1 MIFPRLWCS
10 RNDLSSLSSTVGF
23 LRSGTAVRSR
33 RGGDAALAMASA
45 AAGLAGRYRFCQA
58 WLLEGEMKH
67 RCAHLVLST
76 ILRAGLP
83 REESDMSLAGQPY
96 RINLY
101 DARAPLYA
109 ARPGDNVGRCL
120 DHALARKTKRGTLSL
135 TVTLTES
142 ARNPASSCRKKSL
155 HTGSSRSLVCC
166 SVLPIAP
173 QSGGSLARRRRA
185 RPGSI
190 PSACVRSGAAPPYV
204 LRFAG
209 RYH

>member
-1 MIFPRLWCS
+1 
-10 RNDLSSLSSTVGF
+10 
-23 LRSGTAVRSR
+23 
-33 RGGDAALAMASA
+33 MASA

-67 RCAHLVLST
+67 RCAHVVLST

-155 HTGSSRSLVCC
+155 HTGSSRSVVCC

-173 QSGGSLARRRRA
+173 QSGGESCSKTARQGLAAYPRL
-185 RPGSI
+185 
-190 PSACVRSGAAPPYV
+190 ACVAGPPRPYV